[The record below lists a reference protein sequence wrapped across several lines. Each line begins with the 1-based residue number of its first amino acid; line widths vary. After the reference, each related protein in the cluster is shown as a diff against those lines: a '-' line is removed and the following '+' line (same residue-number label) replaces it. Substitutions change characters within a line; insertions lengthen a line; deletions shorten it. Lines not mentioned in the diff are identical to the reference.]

1 MCDCRIW
8 RTRSMKNAWAQP
20 AFGQ

>member
-1 MCDCRIW
+1 MCDCRI
-8 RTRSMKNAWAQP
+8 RRMRSIESARAQP